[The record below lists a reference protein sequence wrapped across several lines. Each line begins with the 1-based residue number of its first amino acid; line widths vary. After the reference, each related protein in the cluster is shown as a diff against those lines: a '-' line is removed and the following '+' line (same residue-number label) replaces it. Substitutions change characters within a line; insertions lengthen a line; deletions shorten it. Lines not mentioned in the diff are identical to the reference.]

1 VKPLRPQPAQSFCA
15 LLLFTLVTLHIAS
28 TVNAQPATRKSRTR
42 AAAAA
47 ATVSPERLATLRRG
61 VNLSHW
67 FAQANEYTPEHLAS
81 HTTGR
86 DLALIKSAGFD
97 HVRLSIEPAPLIDAG
112 AHERLSAA
120 YLQHLDGAIRRIHS
134 HGLAVIVD
142 VHPSSEF
149 KRSLSINDAAIEAF
163 VRFWAA
169 LARHLSRYDAR
180 RLFLEILNEPE
191 FEDGYRWM
199 GAQGRLAAILREAAP
214 RHTIIA
220 TAHRWSAVEQLE
232 LLVPVAD
239 PNVIYAFHFYEPHNF
254 THQGATWG
262 ADYWPQFRN
271 VPYPSSP
278 ASVADLLPGIKDETA
293 RRNLAAY
300 GDERWDAAR
309 VEREVERALVWARK
323 YGVSVICNEFGVYRT
338 FTPVAS
344 RAAWLRDVRR
354 ALERRGIGWTMWD
367 YAGGFGV
374 AVKRDGVARL
384 DPLTLDALGLGRAS
398 R

>member
-1 VKPLRPQPAQSFCA
+1 MVVF
-15 LLLFTLVTLHIAS
+15 FTLITLHAALP
-28 TVNAQPATRKSRTR
+28 TNAQPATRKSWPR
-42 AAAAA
+42 AAAG
-47 ATVSPERLATLRRG
+47 VSPERLATLRRG
-61 VNLSHW
+61 INLSHW
-67 FAQANEYTPEHLAS
+67 FAQATEYTPEHLAA
-81 HTTGR
+81 HTTER

-97 HVRLSIEPAPLIDAG
+97 HVRLSVEPAPLIDTG
-112 AHERLSAA
+112 VPDGLSAA
-120 YLQHLDGAIRRIHS
+120 YLEHLDRAIRAIHS
-134 HGLAVIVD
+134 QGLAVIVD

-149 KRSLSINDAAIEAF
+149 KRALSTNDAAVEAF

-180 RLFLEILNEPE
+180 HLFLEILNEPE

-199 GAQGRLAAILREAAP
+199 GAQGSIAAVVREAAP

-220 TAHRWSAVEQLE
+220 TAHRWSAVDQLE

-262 ADYWPQFRN
+262 AVYWPHLRN

-278 ASVADLLPGIKDETA
+278 ASVAELLPGIANETA

-300 GDERWDAAR
+300 GDERWDTAR
-309 VEREVERALVWARK
+309 VEREVERAIVWARK
-323 YGVSVICNEFGVYRT
+323 HRVSVICNEFGVYRK
-338 FTPVAS
+338 FSPPAA

-367 YAGGFGV
+367 YAGSFGV
-374 AVKRDGVARL
+374 AVKQDGAARL
-384 DPLTLDALGLGRAS
+384 DPLTLDALGLGRPT

>member
-1 VKPLRPQPAQSFCA
+1 VKTTRCLASLSYSAIVF
-15 LLLFTLVTLHIAS
+15 FTLITLHVAS
-28 TVNAQPATRKSRTR
+28 PVNAQPAMRKSRTR
-42 AAAAA
+42 AGG
-47 ATVSPERLATLRRG
+47 VSPERLATLRRG
-61 VNLSHW
+61 INLSHW
-67 FAQANEYTPEHLAS
+67 FAQATEYTPEHLAA

-97 HVRLSIEPAPLIDAG
+97 HVRLSVEPAPLIDREAPG
-112 AHERLSAA
+112 GLSLA
-120 YLQHLDGAIRRIHS
+120 YLEQLDMAIREIHS
-134 HGLAVIVD
+134 HRLAVIVD

-149 KRSLSINDAAIEAF
+149 KLQLSTNDAAIEAF

-169 LARHLSRYDAR
+169 FARHLSRYDPR
-180 RLFLEILNEPE
+180 SLFLEILNEPE
-191 FEDGYRWM
+191 FTDGYRWM
-199 GAQGRLAAILREAAP
+199 GVQGKLAAVMRKAAP

-220 TAHRWSAVEQLE
+220 TAHRWSAVDQLE

-262 ADYWPQFRN
+262 ADYWPHLRN
-271 VPYPSSP
+271 IPYPSSP
-278 ASVADLLPGIKDETA
+278 ASVADLLPGITDETA

-300 GDERWDAAR
+300 GEERWDAAR
-309 VEREVERALVWARK
+309 VEREIERAFRWAREHH
-323 YGVSVICNEFGVYRT
+323 VSIICNEFGVYRK
-338 FTPVAS
+338 FAPPAA

-374 AVKRDGVARL
+374 AVKQDGTARL
-384 DPLTLDALGLGRAS
+384 DVLTLYALGLGGAPR
-398 R
+398 